1 MSDAAA
7 HSETQQPATFEFS
20 SENRDRIAKVLAR
33 YPSGKQ
39 ASAVLPLLDL
49 AQRQSSGWLPR
60 AAMDHVAGLLGM
72 APIRVYEVATF
83 YSMFNLAPV
92 GRHVVRV
99 CTTTPCQ
106 LRGANDVARACHD
119 ALGVGYGET
128 SKDGVFTL
136 QEVECLGACVNAP
149 VVWIDDDYYE
159 DLDAQSMRRIL
170 DAMRRGEKVPA
181 GSQSGRHK
189 SVPAGGLTTL
199 KDQAG
204 A

>member
-1 MSDAAA
+1 MSDQAT
-7 HSETQQPATFEFS
+7 EPEQPASFQFS
-20 SENRDRIAKVLAR
+20 AENRDRMAMFLSR
-33 YPSGKQ
+33 YPAGKQ

-49 AQRQSSGWLPR
+49 AQRQSGGWLPR
-60 AAMDHVAGLLGM
+60 SAMNHVAELLGM

-83 YSMFNLAPV
+83 YSMFNLNPV
-92 GRHVVRV
+92 GQHVVRV

-106 LRGANDVARACHD
+106 LRGANDVARACRES
-119 ALGVGYGET
+119 LGVGFGET
-128 SKDGVFTL
+128 SKDGLFTL

-159 DLDAQSMRRIL
+159 DLDEGSVREIL
-170 DAMRRGEKVPA
+170 DALRRGEHVGA
-181 GSQSGRHK
+181 GSRSGRRN
-189 SVPAGGLTTL
+189 SAPAGGLTTL